1 MVSYAPFFHTLK
13 EKKISIY
20 TLVHKKG
27 INANTINCIKKG
39 KSITTYTLNNLCK
52 ALDCQIFDIIEY
64 IPDKECSP
72 CKVLDIFSWLPAKE
86 ISLER
91 LEQIFMDYKSGSYSN
106 EYDVSFELPG
116 NITENILN
124 CKNKLLEEGKSVAYI
139 LKEENV
145 IAVIGYR
152 E

>member
-13 EKKISIY
+13 EKNISIY
-20 TLVHKKG
+20 TLVQKKG

-64 IPDKECSP
+64 IPDKECKP
-72 CKVLDIFSWLPAKE
+72 HVLDIFSWLPAKE
-86 ISLER
+86 ISLEQ
-91 LEQIFMDYKSGSYSN
+91 LEQIFMDYNSGSHNN
-106 EYDVSFELPG
+106 EYDVLFELPD
-116 NITENILN
+116 NATENILT
-124 CKNKLLEEGKSVAYI
+124 CKNELLEEGKHVAYI
-139 LKEENV
+139 LKKENV
-145 IAVIGYR
+145 IAVIGYK